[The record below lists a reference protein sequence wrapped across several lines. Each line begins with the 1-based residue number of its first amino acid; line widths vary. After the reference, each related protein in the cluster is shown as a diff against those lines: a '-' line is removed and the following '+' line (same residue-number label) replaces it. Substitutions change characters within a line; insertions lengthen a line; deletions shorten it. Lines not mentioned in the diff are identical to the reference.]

1 MSVHRDPRI
10 NGEEGKTTG
19 RSVHRRSAIPFS
31 SSEHPLSFHRSELRS
46 KVHAMTATSRTGEKI
61 SSNRLAAC
69 AAHGCNRP
77 FAVCGGCDRGRK
89 FCSRVCANSARRE
102 SLRRAGR
109 QYQATARGRSLHA
122 TRQARYRDRQRA
134 VTHQSRVAEPNF
146 LENSPK
152 YGSVVASTTGASPGL
167 CVPPRCA
174 FCRQSGVFL
183 RNGFIDRSPRR
194 NRQRRA
200 TRNVRV
206 QHGHAIRAAG
216 AWPFETLGSAAKML
230 RSSGAE
236 QQRRRAQLTNG
247 GAAGAR

>member
-1 MSVHRDPRI
+1 MKRAKRPA
-10 NGEEGKTTG
+10 EAFT
-19 RSVHRRSAIPFS
+19 VHRRSAIPFS

-46 KVHAMTATSRTGEKI
+46 KVRAMTATSRTGEKI

-174 FCRQSGVFL
+174 FCRQSGSPVSFFGTDSSIGHHAETA
-183 RNGFIDRSPRR
+183 NGAPRGTCVYSMVTR
-194 NRQRRA
+194 FAQPAPGPSRR
-200 TRNVRV
+200 
-206 QHGHAIRAAG
+206 
-216 AWPFETLGSAAKML
+216 
-230 RSSGAE
+230 
-236 QQRRRAQLTNG
+236 
-247 GAAGAR
+247 

>member
-1 MSVHRDPRI
+1 
-10 NGEEGKTTG
+10 
-19 RSVHRRSAIPFS
+19 
-31 SSEHPLSFHRSELRS
+31 
-46 KVHAMTATSRTGEKI
+46 MTATSRTGEKT

-102 SLRRAGR
+102 SLQRAGR

-134 VTHQSRVAEPNF
+134 VTHQSRVAEPKSPA
-146 LENSPK
+146 NSPK
-152 YGSVVASTTGASPGL
+152 HGSVAVSAIGASPGL
-167 CVPPRCA
+167 CLPPRCA

-183 RNGFIDRSPRR
+183 RNGFIERSPRR
-194 NRQRRA
+194 KHQRHA

-206 QHGHAIRAAG
+206 QHGHAIRAAC
-216 AWPFETLGSAAKML
+216 AWPFETLGSAA
-230 RSSGAE
+230 RRSGARPPSSNGE
-236 QQRRRAQLTNG
+236 GPSSRMAGPLGPGEPLCSPPSGAVFTAFRRGFHR
-247 GAAGAR
+247 